1 MLYYAILTQS
11 GRGFHVRVIA
21 IGGQSFV
28 TGFLLSGVEG
38 YVADDPTQALQ
49 KIREFSR
56 RDDVG
61 LMVLSDDISEP
72 IRDELNT
79 IRMKK
84 PIPVIYELP
93 GPNSQRKPID
103 YKQMLKKVLGI

>member
-1 MLYYAILTQS
+1 M
-11 GRGFHVRVIA
+11 RVIA

-28 TGFLLSGVEG
+28 TGFMLSGVEG
-38 YVADDPTQALQ
+38 YVAETPPQALQ
-49 KIREFSR
+49 KIVEFSK

-61 LMVLSDDISEP
+61 LLVLSDDISEP
-72 IRDELNT
+72 IREELNT

-84 PIPVIYELP
+84 AIPVLYELP
-93 GPNSQRKPID
+93 GPNSQREPVD